1 MKKSRM
7 IKSTAVIGMAA
18 VLMTACSEAEGSE
31 TVPGGNDTENT
42 ENNENEEDE
51 ENEENNSEETVKG
64 GSEVPDSDAPKNVI
78 MMIGDGMGVGQI
90 EIARLLEHGKEG
102 ILNMEELEHTA
113 LMRTYSA
120 NNWVTDSGAAGTGI
134 ATSTKTDNGM
144 ISVTPDGEELDS
156 ILELFQAH
164 DKKVGVVSNNTVT
177 DATPAAFVA
186 SVENRSDSEEIARQ
200 MYEAEYDVMLGG
212 GEDDFLPEAQDGD
225 NLMEMFEE
233 KGYPVVTDRDEL
245 LDAGTP
251 DKLLGLFHPSFMNY
265 KVDYDLYDSNEP
277 SLNEMSEAALE
288 VLSQDDDGFFLMVEG
303 ARIDHVSHAAD
314 FTGIWQETIEF
325 DNTVSDVMEWAD
337 DRDDTLVVVLADHE
351 TMGVAASEVMDKEG
365 LRNVTASPEYMVT
378 QFEFDEEEGIYTT
391 ESVQSVFEEHT
402 GVELTEEE
410 VDMFNEYIYDEEGEL
425 LATHRIGWEV
435 GSLIAS
441 HFGAGIM
448 DREIRAEGETGGH
461 TGNMVPVF
469 AEGVGAERFNGT
481 LDNTDITKII
491 AELAEMDYEP
501 GEIQ

>member
-1 MKKSRM
+1 
-7 IKSTAVIGMAA
+7 
-18 VLMTACSEAEGSE
+18 
-31 TVPGGNDTENT
+31 
-42 ENNENEEDE
+42 
-51 ENEENNSEETVKG
+51 
-64 GSEVPDSDAPKNVI
+64 
-78 MMIGDGMGVGQI
+78 
-90 EIARLLEHGKEG
+90 
-102 ILNMEELEHTA
+102 
-113 LMRTYSA
+113 
-120 NNWVTDSGAAGTGI
+120 
-134 ATSTKTDNGM
+134 
-144 ISVTPDGEELDS
+144 
-156 ILELFQAH
+156 
-164 DKKVGVVSNNTVT
+164 
-177 DATPAAFVA
+177 
-186 SVENRSDSEEIARQ
+186 
-200 MYEAEYDVMLGG
+200 
-212 GEDDFLPEAQDGD
+212 
-225 NLMEMFEE
+225 
-233 KGYPVVTDRDEL
+233 
-245 LDAGTP
+245 
-251 DKLLGLFHPSFMNY
+251 
-265 KVDYDLYDSNEP
+265 
-277 SLNEMSEAALE
+277 
-288 VLSQDDDGFFLMVEG
+288 
-303 ARIDHVSHAAD
+303 
-314 FTGIWQETIEF
+314 
-325 DNTVSDVMEWAD
+325 
-337 DRDDTLVVVLADHE
+337 
-351 TMGVAASEVMDKEG
+351 MDKEG